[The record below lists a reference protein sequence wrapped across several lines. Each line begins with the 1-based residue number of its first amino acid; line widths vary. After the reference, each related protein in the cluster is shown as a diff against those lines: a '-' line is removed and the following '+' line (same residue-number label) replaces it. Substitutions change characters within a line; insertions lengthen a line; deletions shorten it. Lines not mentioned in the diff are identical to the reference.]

1 MYPAHVKTA
10 QRADFGALLGILEN
24 LMATVLNSN
33 FGPWRVA
40 TSANHEKVGIIDQLG
55 RPCLHFEE
63 DGPIE
68 VTATCK
74 NSPENMSDLQRWVEK
89 WNEEFHSG
97 SRWPVTAQP
106 PELQALEAVWPSDSV
121 AQVAAICMLRPAQA
135 AAVLKL
141 AGRLCQQGVL
151 LALEYQSSAP
161 C

>member
-1 MYPAHVKTA
+1 
-10 QRADFGALLGILEN
+10 
-24 LMATVLNSN
+24 MATVLNSN

-68 VTATCK
+68 VTAICE
-74 NSPENMSDLQRWVEK
+74 NSPENMCDLQQWVAK

-97 SRWPVTAQP
+97 NRWPVTATP
-106 PELQALEAVWPSDSV
+106 PELQVLEAVWPPTV
-121 AQVAAICMLRPAQA
+121 GAQITTICMLKPAQA
-135 AAVLKL
+135 VAVLKL
-141 AGRLCQQGVL
+141 AGKLCQQEVL

-161 C
+161 Y